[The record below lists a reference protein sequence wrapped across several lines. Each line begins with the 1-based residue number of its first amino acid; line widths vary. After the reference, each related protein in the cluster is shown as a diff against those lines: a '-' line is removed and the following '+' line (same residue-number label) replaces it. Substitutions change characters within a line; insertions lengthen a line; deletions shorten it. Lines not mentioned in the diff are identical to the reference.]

1 MGKDVVERGDG
12 SSMAGDDNVVR
23 WIIRIAL
30 RLIGAAIGE
39 EEELQGRLS
48 PVLDVGNERVGV
60 RGLEEV
66 YMKGDRM

>member
-1 MGKDVVERGDG
+1 
-12 SSMAGDDNVVR
+12 
-23 WIIRIAL
+23 
-30 RLIGAAIGE
+30 LIGAAIGE